1 MNHVD
6 LVVAAVGM
14 LIAVSSVVL
23 GAWLDLRP
31 EDRRSDEPAG
41 RRETLHRPAEAT
53 LGERRRRAPRRHGNA
68 R

>member
-14 LIAVSSVVL
+14 LVAFASVVL

-31 EDRRSDEPAG
+31 DRRSDERLEG
-41 RRETLHRPAEAT
+41 REPPRRPAEAT
-53 LGERRRRAPRRHGNA
+53 LGAGHRRAPRRRGSA